1 MFKTWKCFACCRE
14 SFLSLCQECGIVTR
28 QKGTVRSTGS
38 GVKKSLIC
46 ADISNGLESIP
57 IPVYNEVDK
66 CPPPA
71 NFQYI
76 TENVLGTGVN
86 LCHGN
91 PNFLSCCSCK
101 DNCSDP
107 TVCECALSM
116 AGFAYDQKG
125 SFFADKPGGVYECNY
140 LCSCHKD
147 LCRNRLVSNGPN
159 MPLEVY
165 RCPEVGKGWGVR
177 CAVELPIGTFIA
189 DYLGEVLNEVD
200 AEARVE
206 ADEYL
211 FGMDAFARSHACQ
224 VLTDVGM
231 KKTEPPPP
239 ELVSKVDSISK
250 ERMEKLLGGELAT
263 KIFERPKIC
272 NLIDYEADSNIP
284 RDKNKKSNV
293 SMTYLDTIRNSGS
306 RKRDI
311 DKLLGSTGDLQACIA
326 DDSMSDAY
334 TTRKK
339 QIRDARAALMERAMT
354 EAETKNNTYT
364 LDAK

>member
-1 MFKTWKCFACCRE
+1 
-14 SFLSLCQECGIVTR
+14 
-28 QKGTVRSTGS
+28 
-38 GVKKSLIC
+38 
-46 ADISNGLESIP
+46 DISNGLESIP

-211 FGMDAFARSHACQ
+211 FGMDA
-224 VLTDVGM
+224 
-231 KKTEPPPP
+231 
-239 ELVSKVDSISK
+239 K

-326 DDSMSDAY
+326 DDSVSDAY

-364 LDAK
+364 LDANHFGNVARFLNHSCTPNVEKVTVFCDSQDVRLPRVALFTSQVVPAGEELCYDYGYFQGNVEGKHRKCLCGSEKCRGNMY